1 MLNNPKQYYFEQS
14 KSSCFFLETRQ
25 QNINL
30 TSISDIIHKLMV
42 SAQQSYL
49 SQIIEILEKPLE
61 KLLNL
66 VLFHYMPEIDWL

>member
-1 MLNNPKQYYFEQS
+1 
-14 KSSCFFLETRQ
+14 
-25 QNINL
+25 
-30 TSISDIIHKLMV
+30 MV

-66 VLFHYMPEIDWL
+66 VLFHYMPEID